1 MSRILIV
8 EDNVESRYM
17 LEQLL
22 ESKGHHVITTE
33 NGEDALRLARRDP
46 PEVIISDIMM
56 PVMNGFKLCREVKN
70 DPGLRNVPFI
80 FYTATFVERADE
92 ELAMSLGASRFI
104 IKPTKGEQF
113 IQILD
118 EVLDEH
124 QRGTLRVPEGP
135 LKDENTLLEMYDN
148 SIARKLSETVEK
160 LQDERNALIKSELRL
175 KEAQELAHVGHW
187 ELDLESNSLEWSD
200 EIYRILGLKP
210 KECDA
215 SREAFVA
222 AVNPD
227 DRDYLTRA
235 YKESLAKRAQYDIE
249 FRLSLKD
256 GTVKHVHERFQT
268 IYDDNGMPICSLG
281 TVQDITERKQSE
293 EALYESEQKYRDLA
307 NSLPQVVF
315 EADKEGNLT
324 FVNSDGLK
332 AFGYSKDDFD
342 GGLNIFQMIISEDK
356 ERAMDNFRSVLN
368 GETLGTL
375 EFTVL
380 RNDGSTFPIV
390 LDVSRIMD
398 ENKPVGI
405 RGIVV
410 DITER
415 KQAEEKIKEHS
426 KGLEKIVE
434 NRTQEL
440 NRALYDT
447 EEARD
452 KIDAILKSVGDG
464 LIVTDIYNRIT
475 LMNRAAEDLLGVRLT
490 DMIGRPVD
498 FAIEDKTLRDRIK
511 HTLDKKKEGYEFDF
525 ELPAEDGTDHHRTMR
540 ARTSIIADKT
550 GKHTGIITIMQ
561 DVTHEREVDR
571 MKTEFIST
579 AAHELR
585 TPLTSIRGF
594 SEILL
599 KRDDIKKKEKNKFLT
614 YINDQ
619 SVCLSNIIN
628 DLLDISRIESKLGF
642 TLNKAPCNIVDI
654 IQNVV
659 SQFKDQSSKHSF
671 DTTLAEKSVELN
683 IDKEKIAQVLQNI
696 LSNAVKYSPDGG
708 TIKIKGVSL
717 ENHYEVSVEDEG
729 VGMSPDQADKIFEK
743 FFRADA
749 SNTAIPGTGLGMSIV
764 KHLVEAHGGEVSVE
778 SFKGKGTKVKFI
790 IPMQDSKF

>member
-1 MSRILIV
+1 MSTKEDNAAKRDTKKKMAFSNILDKLAFKIGAIIIATEIVVLIV
-8 EDNVESRYM
+8 IGYIYMDHFSKEIDRRMETQVRVPALLINQGLLSFDSIADEKKMRSIIQDNFIDGMVAVRNRRVFFSKNPDHIGKDIAYVT
-17 LEQLL
+17 QLASEMFDFNNPKETIVYGYGDVTAISPIFIANRKRPL
-22 ESKGHHVITTE
+22 YYSYLKIGSNKAVAEKNRMAFLLILGSAITVILTSTII
-33 NGEDALRLARRDP
+33 
-46 PEVIISDIMM
+46 IIS
-56 PVMNGFKLCREVKN
+56 VK
-70 DPGLRNVPFI
+70 
-80 FYTATFVERADE
+80 FV
-92 ELAMSLGASRFI
+92 
-104 IKPTKGEQF
+104 
-113 IQILD
+113 ILNRIRKTLS
-118 EVLDEH
+118 VLH
-124 QRGTLRVPEGP
+124 YAEGGD
-135 LKDENTLLEMYDN
+135 LNAKIEGRIAKDEMGL
-148 SIARKLSETVEK
+148 
-160 LQDERNALIKSELRL
+160 LQDGVNSMISELKVTIDDL
-175 KEAQELAHVGHW
+175 KT
-187 ELDLESNSLEWSD
+187 
-200 EIYRILGLKP
+200 EII
-210 KECDA
+210 
-215 SREAFVA
+215 V
-222 AVNPD
+222 
-227 DRDYLTRA
+227 
-235 YKESLAKRAQYDIE
+235 
-249 FRLSLKD
+249 
-256 GTVKHVHERFQT
+256 
-268 IYDDNGMPICSLG
+268 
-281 TVQDITERKQSE
+281 RKQSE
-293 EALYESEQKYRDLA
+293 EKHNTIIKTAL
-307 NSLPQVVF
+307 
-315 EADKEGNLT
+315 
-324 FVNSDGLK
+324 DG
-332 AFGYSKDDFD
+332 FS
-342 GGLNIFQMIISEDK
+342 IISLEGRLLEVNDAYCNMVGYTREELLNMSVQDIEFK
-356 ERAMDNFRSVLN
+356 ESDD
-368 GETLGTL
+368 ETARHIEKMVEQGSDRFET
-375 EFTVL
+375 
-380 RNDGSTFPIV
+380 RHKCKDGRIIDIEVSANY
-390 LDVSRIMD
+390 LDVGEGQLFIFLH
-398 ENKPVGI
+398 
-405 RGIVV
+405 

-415 KQAEEKIKEHS
+415 KQAEEKIKEYS
-426 KGLEKIVE
+426 KGLEEMVE
-434 NRTQEL
+434 DRTQKL

-452 KIDAILKSVGDG
+452 RIDAILKSVGDG

-475 LMNRAAEDLLGVRLT
+475 LMNRAAENLLNVRFSEVI
-490 DMIGRPVD
+490 DRPID

-525 ELPAEDGTDHHRTMR
+525 ELPAEDGTGHHRTMR

-642 TLNKAPCNIVDI
+642 TLNKSPCNVVDI

-708 TIKIKGVSL
+708 TIKIKGISL

-729 VGMSPDQADKIFEK
+729 IGMSPDQVDKIFEK

-764 KHLVEAHGGEVSVE
+764 KYLVEAHGGEVRVE
-778 SFKGKGTKVKFI
+778 SEFDKGTTVRFTI
-790 IPMQDSKF
+790 SI